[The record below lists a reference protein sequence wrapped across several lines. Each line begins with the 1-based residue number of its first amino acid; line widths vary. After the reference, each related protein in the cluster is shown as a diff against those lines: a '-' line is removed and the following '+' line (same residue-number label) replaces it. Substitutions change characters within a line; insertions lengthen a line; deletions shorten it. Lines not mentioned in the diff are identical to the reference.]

1 MTKNRLSRRDFVRL
15 GAAGAAVAALA
26 GLTGCGESSTSSTSS
41 DSASDSSDSTESAV
55 AEKLNI
61 AFSAQPD
68 TLDTI
73 ATSSNVTVDL
83 MCNVFESL
91 YTLDGEY
98 NAVPML
104 AEGHEVSDD
113 GLVHT
118 FTLRQGVKFHNGDEM
133 KAADA
138 VACLNRW
145 ATKGV
150 KSKALMENAKFEAT
164 DDYTLTCTLE
174 EPASDLLI
182 IMATHSSFC
191 AIMPASV
198 IEAAGDENVSEFIG
212 TGPYKFDEWKQ
223 DQYVKLVRFDDYV
236 GQDTEASGLSGRKDA
251 PTKELYFRFVTDAST
266 RVNGLTTGE
275 YDIADDVPSENYD
288 EVKDNEELNLLQRAD
303 GTLTCFLNS
312 TEGMLAENDKL
323 RQAIIMGID
332 CEAVSMASY
341 GNTELFQLGAGFMNP
356 SQTQWASDAGSSYYN
371 QHDTERAKKLIEESG
386 YDDEKI
392 VLLTTPDYPEMYN
405 AVVALQQQ
413 LAELGLNAQI
423 SSLDFSTFMDVRSS
437 KPGEWDLFVASTR
450 YQLIPQQ
457 SLSVST
463 SFYGM
468 DDEDVLAKLADVR
481 SAESDEA
488 AGEAWAEVQEML
500 YERSYIT
507 NLCHYISLRAAR
519 AEVEGF
525 DEFLAPVVW
534 NASRPA

>member
-1 MTKNRLSRRDFVRL
+1 MFNNALTRRDFVRL
-15 GAAGAAVAALA
+15 GAGACAAAAFAGVA
-26 GLTGCGESSTSSTSS
+26 G
-41 DSASDSSDSTESAV
+41 SAMADDSSV

-61 AFSAQPD
+61 AISAQPD

-83 MCNVFESL
+83 MFNVFEPL
-91 YTLDGEY
+91 YTLDADY

-104 AEGHEVSDD
+104 ADTHEVSDD

-118 FTLRQGVKFHNGDEM
+118 FTLRKGVKFHNGDEL

-138 VACLNRW
+138 VACLQRW

-150 KSKALMENAKFEAT
+150 KSKALMETAKFEVV

-191 AIMPASV
+191 AIMPASI
-198 IEAAGDENVSEFIG
+198 IEAAGDENVSEFVG
-212 TGPYKFDEWKQ
+212 TGPYTFDEWKQ

-236 GQDTEASGLSGRKDA
+236 GLDTPASGMSGRKDA
-251 PTKELYFRFVTDAST
+251 PTKELYYRFVTDAST
-266 RVNGLTTGE
+266 RVMGLTTGE
-275 YDIADDVPSENYD
+275 YDIVDDFPAENYD
-288 EVKDNEELNLLQRAD
+288 EAAANDEIQLLQRAD

-312 TEGMLAENDKL
+312 TQGVLAENEKL

-332 CEAVSMASY
+332 CEAASMAAY

-356 SQTQWASDAGSSYYN
+356 SQTQWASDAGSDYYN
-371 QHDTERAKKLIEESG
+371 KHDVEGAKKLIEESG
-386 YDDEKI
+386 YNGEEI

-405 AVVALQQQ
+405 SVIALHQQ
-413 LAELGLNAQI
+413 LTELGLNAQI
-423 SSLDFSTFMDVRSS
+423 SSLDFSSFMDVRSS
-437 KPGEWDLFVASTR
+437 KPGEWNIFVASTR

-468 DDEDVLAKLADVR
+468 DDEEVLAKLSDVR
-481 SAESDEA
+481 SAETDEA
-488 AGEAWAEVQEML
+488 AGQAWAEVQEML

-519 AEVEGF
+519 ADVEGF
-525 DEFLAPVVW
+525 EEFLAPVVW
-534 NASRPA
+534 NCSRPA